1 MLLQRLRDELV
12 DGPAKLLDQRRD
24 APEDMGAFHKL
35 VQIVADPVEALQEG
49 GIAGTI
55 GLEDSHSIPTSPDR
69 SPQQSNNRPIECF
82 SSAFR
87 PQLLDGRHPWF
98 RRPASE
104 WVGGPQGTNF
114 GSP

>member
-1 MLLQRLRDELV
+1 VTSWTCWCFSTSVTSQRSYNSDRRHDRFKRTLIPSLQAALT
-12 DGPAKLLDQRRD
+12 GP
-24 APEDMGAFHKL
+24 
-35 VQIVADPVEALQEG
+35 
-49 GIAGTI
+49 
-55 GLEDSHSIPTSPDR
+55 HS
-69 SPQQSNNRPIECF
+69 NRPIECF

-114 GSP
+114 